1 MRPTTALP
9 PPSDGARGS
18 RPPGRGTQ
26 PPGHPAA
33 GAGHSAAGAPSRR
46 GGALSPRD
54 GASST
59 VVRVNRPAQRLII
72 IVIALVLVIP
82 IGALGLNQLMGP
94 RTEEPDP
101 SAEEQPEDNRPTVD
115 PAVQPQRP
123 EISRPEEPAAL
134 TEQSAEGAQATLTYM
149 LESYTYMMTTG
160 DTSVWSES
168 VDPDCQVCV
177 SFLDNAEVLN
187 EQGGYLVDGEFE
199 VEETSFEGEGEP
211 PATGTVDAD
220 FTQAASMLVDD
231 PTLLPHE
238 LDAVSGQLQAPMTW
252 DGERWRVTD
261 MNLVLDEASEGDGAG
276 GEGDAGAGA
285 GDAGAG
291 AGDEGNAG
299 AGGAGGGAGADAGD
313 EAQGN

>member
-1 MRPTTALP
+1 
-9 PPSDGARGS
+9 
-18 RPPGRGTQ
+18 
-26 PPGHPAA
+26 
-33 GAGHSAAGAPSRR
+33 
-46 GGALSPRD
+46 
-54 GASST
+54 
-59 VVRVNRPAQRLII
+59 VVRVKRPAQRLII

-82 IGALGLNQLMGP
+82 IGALGLNELMGP

-101 SAEEQPEDNRPTVD
+101 TQGPEASAEGQPEDNRPTVD

-123 EISRPEEPAAL
+123 EIARPEEPAAL
-134 TEQSAEGAQATLTYM
+134 SEQSAEGAQATLTYM

-177 SFLDNAEVLN
+177 SFLDNAEVLS

-220 FTQAASMLVDD
+220 FTQAASLLVDD

-261 MNLVLDEASEGDGAG
+261 MNLALDEAA
-276 GEGDAGAGA
+276 
-285 GDAGAG
+285 
-291 AGDEGNAG
+291 
-299 AGGAGGGAGADAGD
+299 AGGGAGAADGAGAGTSD
-313 EAQGN
+313 GAGAGAGNNAGNAVPGN